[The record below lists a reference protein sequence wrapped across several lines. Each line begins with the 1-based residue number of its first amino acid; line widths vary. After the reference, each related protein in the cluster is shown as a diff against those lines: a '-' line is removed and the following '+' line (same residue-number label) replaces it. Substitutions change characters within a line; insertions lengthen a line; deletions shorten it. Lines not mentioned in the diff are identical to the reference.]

1 MNSQSP
7 RRKIL
12 FVCVGNTCRSQM
24 AEGFARHYGKDV
36 VDVRSAGTN
45 SMAIV
50 NSNTIEA
57 MKEIGIDISGHT
69 SKQLT
74 YEMMEWADVV
84 VTLGGLPAS
93 SLCPA
98 SYAGGKLD
106 WNIADPLGRPP
117 EVMRAVRDDIGR
129 RVKELINEQERQ

>member
-7 RRKIL
+7 RRKML

-57 MKEIGIDISGHT
+57 MKEIGIDISWHT

-93 SLCPA
+93 ALCPA

>member
-1 MNSQSP
+1 MTSLSPP

-12 FVCVGNTCRSQM
+12 FVCIGNTCRSQM
-24 AEGFARHYGKDV
+24 AEGFARHYGKDA

-45 SMAIV
+45 AMASV
-50 NSNTIEA
+50 NSATIDA
-57 MKEIGIDISGHT
+57 MKDIGIDISNHAA
-69 SKQLT
+69 KQLT
-74 YEMMEWADVV
+74 YEMIEWADIV

-93 SLCPA
+93 SLCPP
-98 SYAGGKLD
+98 SYTGGKLD

-129 RVKELINEQERQ
+129 RVRELIDEQGR